1 MSTTNILR
9 WVLFPV
15 FLSIL
20 IAQYLPSTEL
30 PAALTH
36 TSVALVI
43 AHPDD
48 EAMFFGPTLAQLA
61 APASDNNVSIVC
73 FSAGDFEGLGA
84 TRTRELVAS
93 ARGFGVPPER
103 VVLLDEPDQFPD
115 SQAVEWDEEA
125 IAARID
131 QLLDADTKV
140 LTFDADGISGHANHR
155 ALYHAAVLAKQR
167 SARDVY
173 VLQSLPVWRKYGG
186 YIDALVTYLDAW
198 FADEKNNKSRLVK
211 IVSSKQEI
219 ATIRAAMTDAHVSQ
233 MKWFRY
239 GWIYLSRYMIANDLV
254 HL

>member
-1 MSTTNILR
+1 MFTTNILR
-9 WVLFPV
+9 WILFPV

-36 TSVALVI
+36 ISVALVI

-61 APASDNNVSIVC
+61 APASGNNVSIVC

-93 ARGFGVPPER
+93 ARGFGVPPAR
-103 VVLLDEPDQFPD
+103 VMLLDEPDQFPD
-115 SQAVEWDEEA
+115 SQAAEWDKA
-125 IAARID
+125 TIAARID
-131 QLLDADTKV
+131 QLLDADTKL

-155 ALYHAAVLAKQR
+155 ALYHAAVLTKQR

-173 VLQSLPVWRKYGG
+173 VLQSLPVWRKYAG
-186 YIDALVTYLDAW
+186 YIDALVTYLGAR
-198 FADEKNNKSRLVK
+198 FTSEENKSRLVK

-219 ATIRAAMTDAHVSQ
+219 ATTRAAMTDAHVSQ